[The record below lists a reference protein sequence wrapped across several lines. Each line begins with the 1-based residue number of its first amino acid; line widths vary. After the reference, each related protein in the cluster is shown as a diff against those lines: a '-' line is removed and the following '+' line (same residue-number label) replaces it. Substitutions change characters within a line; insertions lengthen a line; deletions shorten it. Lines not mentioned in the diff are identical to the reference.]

1 MRPRKTR
8 RLAAALAAAVA
19 ASSCS
24 IHQRERTAA
33 SLVDPPVGRS
43 VCVLFFDGLS
53 RGQFDRLLA
62 DGALPNLKREIV
74 DRGLSFDTAV
84 ASIPSETYPNL
95 GAMLTG
101 LYPGHHGIPANIW
114 LDRRLRLA
122 ETHTNIFR
130 IHSAADFLAPDAR
143 TLYERLPADSVV
155 VTSPMGK
162 GAAVWAKNTFSIVA
176 SYLKWDWEFLDRKT
190 LDDAGDAYAGALEAG
205 RLPSIVL
212 AHLLG
217 PDEVAHADGPASAA
231 FRSVMENIDASFARL
246 VRRLKR
252 WRVQDRVLFVLVA
265 DHGNETYDTTADA
278 EELVHRALAS
288 HPTEADCAGENCV
301 LVPAEGKRK
310 KSYDVGD
317 AQIAVGA
324 YRGVMIWLPASR
336 LPENVPSAFSA
347 RTRKKPRPRRGAP
360 PTPRFTMPAASAF
373 AAALARAP
381 EVALVATRGAEA
393 GHVLVYG
400 PKGRSEIVRAE
411 ADGGPPRYG
420 YRVLA
425 GEDPFG
431 YAAVPALARF
441 LTGEG
446 FLADEWLLATAPATY
461 PDLVVQL
468 PEFFDSPRAPDVY
481 LSPRDGVGFRSGKA
495 AGHGGLARLE
505 MVVPLVFAGPGVAPG
520 RRPAA
525 RTVDLAPTLL
535 GWFGIPFDP
544 DEMDGNDLRIAAGP
558 LPAPLPLPPPPT
570 GAADDD
576 G

>member
-1 MRPRKTR
+1 MRPRRNR
-8 RLAAALAAAVA
+8 RLAAALAAALA

-24 IHQRERTAA
+24 IHKRERTAA
-33 SLVDPPVGRS
+33 SLVDAPGGRS
-43 VCVLFFDGLS
+43 VCVLLFDGLS
-53 RGQFDRLLA
+53 RRQFERLLA

-74 DRGLSFDTAV
+74 DRGLSFDTTV

-95 GAMLTG
+95 GAMITG

-130 IHSAADFLAPDAR
+130 IHSAADFLEPDAR

-176 SYLKWDWEFLDRKT
+176 SYLKWDWEYLDRKT

-217 PDEVAHADGPASAA
+217 PDEVAHESGPESAA
-231 FRSVMENIDASFARL
+231 FRSVMVNIDQSFGRL
-246 VRRLKR
+246 ARRLKR
-252 WRVQDRVLFVLVA
+252 WRVQDRILFVVVA
-265 DHGNETYDTTADA
+265 DHGNETYGTTADA
-278 EELVHRALAS
+278 EELVHRALTS

-301 LVPAEGKRK
+301 LVPAEGKREK
-310 KSYDVGD
+310 AYDVGD

-336 LPENVPSAFSA
+336 LPETVPGAFSA
-347 RTRKKPRPRRGAP
+347 KPRKKPKPRRGTP
-360 PTPRFTMPAASAF
+360 PPPKITMPAPSDF
-373 AAALARAP
+373 AATLARAP

-431 YAAVPALARF
+431 YAASPALAPL

-446 FLADEWLLATAPATY
+446 FRSDQWLLATAATAY

-481 LSPRDGVGFRSGKA
+481 LSPRDGVGFRAGKA

-505 MVVPLVFAGPGVAPG
+505 MDVPLVFAGPGVGPE

-535 GWFGIPFDP
+535 GWLGVPFDP
-544 DEMDGNDLRIAAGP
+544 DELDGDDLRIAPRP
-558 LPAPLPLPPPPT
+558 LPAPPPLPPPPPD
-570 GAADDD
+570 APDDD

>member
-1 MRPRKTR
+1 MRPRR
-8 RLAAALAAAVA
+8 NRPLAWALAAALA

-24 IHQRERTAA
+24 IHSRERTAA
-33 SLVDPPVGRS
+33 SLVDAPVGRS
-43 VCVLFFDGLS
+43 VCVLLFDGLS
-53 RGQFDRLLA
+53 QRQFERLLA
-62 DGALPNLKREIV
+62 DGVLPNLKREIV

-130 IHSAADFLAPDAR
+130 IHSAADFLEPDAR
-143 TLYERLPADSVV
+143 TLYEHLPADSVV

-162 GAAVWAKNTFSIVA
+162 GAAVWAKNTFSIVT
-176 SYLKWDWEFLDRKT
+176 SYLKWDWEYLDRKS

-217 PDEVAHADGPASAA
+217 PDEVAHADGPESAA
-231 FRSVMENIDASFARL
+231 FRSVMVNIDRSFGRL

-252 WRVQDRVLFVLVA
+252 WKVHDQILFVVVG
-265 DHGNETYDTTADA
+265 DHGNEPYGTTADA

-310 KSYDVGD
+310 KAYDVGD

-336 LPENVPSAFSA
+336 LPETVPGAFTA
-347 RTRKKPRPRRGAP
+347 KPRKKPKPRRGAP
-360 PTPRFTMPAASAF
+360 PPPKITMPAATAF

-381 EVALVATRGAEA
+381 ELALVATRGAEA

-400 PKGRSEIVRAE
+400 PKGRSEIVRE
-411 ADGGPPRYG
+411 ETDGAPRYG

-425 GEDPFG
+425 GEDPIE
-431 YAAVPALARF
+431 YAATPALAPL

-446 FLADEWLLATAPATY
+446 FPAHAWLLATAATTY

-481 LSPRDGVGFRSGKA
+481 LSPRDGVGFRAGKA

-505 MVVPLVFAGPGVAPG
+505 MVVPLVFAGPGVPRG

-535 GWFGIPFDP
+535 AWLGVPFDP
-544 DEMDGNDLRIAAGP
+544 DAVDGDDLRVAPGP
-558 LPAPLPLPPPPT
+558 LPAPLPLPPPASDAP
-570 GAADDD
+570 DDD
-576 G
+576 D